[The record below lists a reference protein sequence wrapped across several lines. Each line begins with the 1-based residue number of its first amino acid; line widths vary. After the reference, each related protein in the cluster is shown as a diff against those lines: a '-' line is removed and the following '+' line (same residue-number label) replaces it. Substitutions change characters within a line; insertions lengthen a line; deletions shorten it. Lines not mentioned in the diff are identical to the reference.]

1 MRLGI
6 DAMGGDFAPLECIKG
21 AKLFCHENNSG
32 KYELVLFGDETI
44 MRPMIESMGGFDP
57 CISIVHCPEIIEMSE
72 SPTRALAS
80 KPNSSI
86 AVGFNHL
93 KEGKID
99 GFASAGNT
107 GAMLVGAMYSV
118 KTVPGVMRPALSTL
132 VPHENGKTGLL
143 LDVGANA
150 DCKPEMLNQFAI
162 MGALYQ
168 KYVYHVENPRV
179 ALVNIG
185 EEEGKGNKL
194 AQETFSL
201 LKENDKINFIG
212 NVEGR
217 DLFLDKADV
226 MVTDGFTGNIVLKMG
241 ESFYE
246 LIKARQIRDE
256 YFDSFNYENY
266 GGSAILGAN
275 APVIV
280 AHGISNDLAFKNMI
294 ALTREVVESNL
305 VNLFKEAFINF
316 KILQD

>member
-21 AKLFCHENNSG
+21 AKLFCQENNSG
-32 KYELVLFGDETI
+32 KYELVLFGDENL
-44 MRPMIESMGGFDP
+44 MRPMIETVGGLHG
-57 CISIVHCPEIIEMSE
+57 CISIIHTSEVIEMSE

-86 AVGFNHL
+86 AVGFQHL

-99 GFASAGNT
+99 AFASAGNT

-150 DCKPEMLNQFAI
+150 DCKPEMLNQFAL

-168 KYVYHVENPRV
+168 KYVYHIENPRV
-179 ALVNIG
+179 ALMNIG

-194 AQETFSL
+194 AQETYAM
-201 LKENDKINFIG
+201 LKENNKINFIG

-217 DLFLDKADV
+217 DLFADKADV
-226 MVTDGFTGNIVLKMG
+226 MVTDGFTGNIILKMG

-246 LIKARQIRDE
+246 LIKARKIRDE

-266 GGSAILGAN
+266 GGTAILGAN
-275 APVIV
+275 APVVV
-280 AHGISNDLAFKNMI
+280 AHGISNDMAFKNMI

-305 VNLFKEAFINF
+305 VNMFKEAFINIQ
-316 KILQD
+316 ILQE

>member
-21 AKLFCHENNSG
+21 AKLFCQENTSG
-32 KYELVLFGDETI
+32 KYELVLFGDENS
-44 MRPMIESMGGFDP
+44 MRPIIESEVGLDSY
-57 CISIVHCPEIIEMSE
+57 ISIVHTTEIIEMSE

-86 AVGFNHL
+86 AVGFQYL

-99 GFASAGNT
+99 AFASAGNT
-107 GAMLVGAMYSV
+107 GAMLVGAMYSI
-118 KTVPGVMRPALSTL
+118 KTIPGVIRPALATL
-132 VPHENGKTGLL
+132 IPHENGKTGLL

-162 MGALYQ
+162 LGALYQ
-168 KYVYHVENPRV
+168 KYVYHIESPRV
-179 ALVNIG
+179 ALMNIG

-194 AQETFSL
+194 AQDAFTL

-212 NVEGR
+212 NLEGR
-217 DLFLDKADV
+217 DIFLDKADV
-226 MVTDGFTGNIVLKMG
+226 FVTDGFTGNIILKMG

-246 LIKARQIRDE
+246 LIKARKISDE
-256 YFDSFNYENY
+256 YFDSFNYENH
-266 GGSAILGAN
+266 GGSAILGTN

-280 AHGISNDLAFKNMI
+280 AHGISNALAFKNMI
-294 ALTREVVESNL
+294 ALTQEVVASNL
-305 VNLFKEAFINF
+305 INKFKEAFMNNQ
-316 KILQD
+316 ILQD

>member
-21 AKLFCHENNSG
+21 AKLFCQENISG
-32 KYELVLFGDETI
+32 KYELVLFGDENL
-44 MRPMIESMGGFDP
+44 MRPMIESVGGLDG
-57 CISIVHCPEIIEMSE
+57 CISIVHTTEIIEMSE

-86 AVGFNHL
+86 AVGFQHL

-99 GFASAGNT
+99 AFASAGNT

-118 KTVPGVMRPALSTL
+118 KTIPGVIRPALSTL

-162 MGALYQ
+162 LGALYQ

-179 ALVNIG
+179 ALMNIG

-194 AQETFSL
+194 AQETYSL

-226 MVTDGFTGNIVLKMG
+226 MVTDGFTGNIILKMG
-241 ESFYE
+241 ESFYD
-246 LIKARQIRDE
+246 LIKARKIRDE
-256 YFDSFNYENY
+256 YFDSFNYENH

-280 AHGISNDLAFKNMI
+280 AHGISNAMAFKSMI
-294 ALTREVVESNL
+294 GLTREVVESNL
-305 VNLFKEAFINF
+305 IVKFKEAFINNQ
-316 KILQD
+316 ILQD